1 MPRYRK
7 NTRSCLHPLAYAPC
21 RSGPIIARSPCTQQ
35 AAVFLRHTRVG
46 LPVFCTT
53 DRSVEFSSFSWYAYR
68 TFRYARRTQSY
79 AYRRLN
85 SQQSRLKPSVF
96 RPPNS
101 ILFLRRQIFKTDYE
115 VQTSH
120 KSIPI
125 YLPSNDPFR
134 IHSIPHQYLY
144 LNSIFSR
151 SVRSANSTS
160 LVCSTTAASLFL
172 FCQR

>member
-1 MPRYRK
+1 VNIAGDQCPPSLRTVMPRYRK

-35 AAVFLRHTRVG
+35 ATVLLRHTRVG

-85 SQQSRLKPSVF
+85 SQQSRLEPSVF
-96 RPPNS
+96 RPPNN
-101 ILFLRRQIFKTDYE
+101 ILFLRRQILETNHY
-115 VQTSH
+115 QHHTNLS
-120 KSIPI
+120 
-125 YLPSNDPFR
+125 
-134 IHSIPHQYLY
+134 
-144 LNSIFSR
+144 
-151 SVRSANSTS
+151 
-160 LVCSTTAASLFL
+160 
-172 FCQR
+172 